1 MVPNLLLVR
10 GDGTGTSAN
19 GVRNQGLPHADSMS
33 DKDCKVIGGSSKE
46 NGVNKVHSEGVL
58 GRA

>member
-1 MVPNLLLVR
+1 MR

-19 GVRNQGLPHADSMS
+19 GVRNQRLPHADSMS

-46 NGVNKVHSEGVL
+46 NGVNKVHSEGVS